1 MFEQNSPLHT
11 LNMTISSL
19 TVKFLC
25 RSSINTKLTNT
36 NSIFRPNTLCKRS
49 QVRCISDDNKNVNG
63 IVDRGSKEEEDPFG
77 LHYKDSESNLD
88 GEGNIGPKDD
98 LPPNYIRDATTG
110 KFTGMIQKELS
121 QEEEDLLKMS
131 PLAKQHLLARNFKEI
146 DDTELKN
153 ASRKIREQKFAFN
166 SLGRKVSDVSQA
178 IESSTENP
186 NEPSLPLTEDEYES
200 LGRFMKQSRGNAA
213 QNKEVDNLLREA
225 KSEELI
231 PVVRKSSSKYSNKSD
246 ETNPDL
252 DLEWTSLAAQR
263 SIGGDVDDGDLEDV
277 FANLMP
283 SDLNPAKKVN
293 RKSAKLIPKDLL
305 HHNNLALLRRYVTPG
320 GQIMNRTQSRLG
332 AKDQRKV
339 AKLIKRAR
347 HLGLIPVIGQWKV
360 EDNGDLKEDDLLQNR
375 EWEDELV
382 KRGLI
387 EADNSAY
394 SKTQSNNS
402 TSNLW

>member
-1 MFEQNSPLHT
+1 M
-11 LNMTISSL
+11 SSFS
-19 TVKFLC
+19 VRFLC
-25 RSSINTKLTNT
+25 RSSKNTKLANT
-36 NSIFRPNTLCKRS
+36 NSIFHPSILFNRS
-49 QVRCISDDNKNVNG
+49 QVRCLSDDNKNVSG
-63 IVDRGSKEEEDPFG
+63 IVDKGGKEEEDPFG
-77 LHYKDSESNLD
+77 LHYKDSESNVD

-110 KFTGMIQKELS
+110 KFTGLIQKELS

-131 PLAKQHLLARNFKEI
+131 PLAKQNLLARNFKEI

-166 SLGRKVSDVSQA
+166 SLGRKVSDVSEA
-178 IESSTENP
+178 IESSNENP
-186 NEPSLPLTEDEYES
+186 NDPSLPLTEDEYES
-200 LGRFMKQSRGNAA
+200 LGKFMKQSRGNAGQKKA
-213 QNKEVDNLLREA
+213 VDDLLREA
-225 KSEELI
+225 KTDELI
-231 PVVRKSSSKYSNKSD
+231 PVVRKSSSKYSSNSD

-263 SIGGDVDDGDLEDV
+263 TIGGDVDDEDLEDV

-283 SDLNPAKKVN
+283 SDLNPTKKVN
-293 RKSAKLIPKDLL
+293 RKSAKLIPKELL

-360 EDNGDLKEDDLLQNR
+360 EDNGDLKEDDILKNR

-387 EADNSAY
+387 EAENPAY
-394 SKTQSNNS
+394 SKTHSSSS
-402 TSNLW
+402 TANLW

>member
-1 MFEQNSPLHT
+1 
-11 LNMTISSL
+11 
-19 TVKFLC
+19 
-25 RSSINTKLTNT
+25 
-36 NSIFRPNTLCKRS
+36 
-49 QVRCISDDNKNVNG
+49 
-63 IVDRGSKEEEDPFG
+63 
-77 LHYKDSESNLD
+77 
-88 GEGNIGPKDD
+88 
-98 LPPNYIRDATTG
+98 
-110 KFTGMIQKELS
+110 
-121 QEEEDLLKMS
+121 
-131 PLAKQHLLARNFKEI
+131 
-146 DDTELKN
+146 
-153 ASRKIREQKFAFN
+153 
-166 SLGRKVSDVSQA
+166 
-178 IESSTENP
+178 
-186 NEPSLPLTEDEYES
+186 
-200 LGRFMKQSRGNAA
+200 MKQSRGNAA